1 MKWSGWSPTYRMA
14 KPGAEHPHPERL
26 LAFCERMGLEVGRNY
41 VARTAEMVKRD
52 FPGSADALIPKLR
65 AIYRNSPEK

>member
-26 LAFCERMGLEVGRNY
+26 LVFCERMGLEVGRNY
-41 VARTAEMVKRD
+41 VARTAEFIKANY
-52 FPGSADALIPKLR
+52 PGSADSLVPKLR
-65 AIYRNSPEK
+65 EIYKKHPAK